1 MKKIII
7 AIVAV
12 AVVAACAA
20 GAYFAFFN
28 NSNDNAPAELSVV
41 RDDFVEGIGFLEAI
55 IKNPERYN
63 STLGKEYQM
72 DEETVNKFFAAPEEW
87 LAYEQIINI
96 KNIGEADYTV
106 YGYEVK
112 DNGKNGVY
120 ISTSAG
126 GELGLPVGGK
136 ATTSF
141 TVLCSNPELAIEELK
156 ALVDEMEI
164 SVLYTKTPVEYDDG
178 TESIEETKAA
188 RVEAPSAE

>member
-12 AVVAACAA
+12 AIVAACAV

-28 NSNDNAPAELSVV
+28 NSNDNAPTELSVV

>member
-7 AIVAV
+7 AIVAL
-12 AVVAACAA
+12 AVVAACAT

-28 NSNDNAPAELSVV
+28 NSDDNASADLEVV
-41 RDDFVEGIGFLEAI
+41 KDDFIESIGFLEAI
-55 IKNPERYN
+55 ILNPERYKSN
-63 STLGKEYQM
+63 LGNEYQM
-72 DEETVNKFFAAPEEW
+72 SEETVANLFAAPEEW

-96 KNIGEADYTV
+96 KNIGEFDYTV

-126 GELGLPVGGK
+126 GELGLPTGGK

-141 TVLCSNPELAIEELK
+141 TVLCSDVELTIDEIKEI
-156 ALVDEMEI
+156 VDEMEI
-164 SVLYTKTPVEYDDG
+164 SVLYTKTPAEYDDG
-178 TESIEETKAA
+178 TESVEETKTAA
-188 RVEAPSAE
+188 IQAPAAE

>member
-12 AVVAACAA
+12 AIVAACAV

-28 NSNDNAPAELSVV
+28 NSNDNAPTELSVV

-106 YGYEVK
+106 YVYEVK

>member
-12 AVVAACAA
+12 AVVAACAV

-28 NSNDNAPAELSVV
+28 NSNDNAPTELSVV